1 MCVKLIFTNVSTCS
15 VHRSLRSEKVDLRDQ
30 KEHRLAERE
39 KSALHGKKS
48 RKERKMLK
56 ESIVAAKRHSPRR
69 CVCERVCDCASL
81 SEEIYSAESS

>member
-1 MCVKLIFTNVSTCS
+1 MLYTYVYVKKSVKVKFGCTCC
-15 VHRSLRSEKVDLRDQ
+15 RSLRSEKVDLRDQ

-56 ESIVAAKRHSPRR
+56 ESVVAARRHSPRR
-69 CVCERVCDCASL
+69 WVYTHVCVHM
-81 SEEIYSAESS
+81 